1 MRNIRDDIKN
11 GTFRQTYLL
20 YGEEEYLKSQY
31 RDLLLK
37 ALVPDRDSMNYNHYA
52 GKDVDE
58 GTIISQAETM
68 PFFADRRVIVIEDSG
83 LFKKKSEKLAD
94 YMAEL
99 PDYLV
104 MIFVESEVDKRNRL
118 FKAVGKSGRTVVF
131 DTQNEET
138 LTRWILQRMGKE
150 GKKITRNDMQHF
162 LEVTGTDMANIN
174 SELEKLLAY
183 TMDSDVITGEDI
195 DAVCAPQISNK
206 IFEMVRAVAEHRQKE
221 ALDYYYDLL
230 ALKEPPMRIL
240 YFLAKE
246 FNMLLVVKTMAVA
259 GFANREI
266 ASKIGRPPFVV
277 SKSMGLIRN
286 YTSAQLENI
295 VRDFTDM
302 EEAVKTGR
310 MTDTVSVEMMIVK
323 YSA

>member
-1 MRNIRDDIKN
+1 
-11 GTFRQTYLL
+11 
-20 YGEEEYLKSQY
+20 
-31 RDLLLK
+31 
-37 ALVPDRDSMNYNHYA
+37 
-52 GKDVDE
+52 
-58 GTIISQAETM
+58 
-68 PFFADRRVIVIEDSG
+68 
-83 LFKKKSEKLAD
+83 
-94 YMAEL
+94 
-99 PDYLV
+99 
-104 MIFVESEVDKRNRL
+104 
-118 FKAVGKSGRTVVF
+118 VGKSGRTVVF

-323 YSA
+323 HSA